1 VLATSR
7 GGSAA
12 TAQPPRMA
20 GLVGTV
26 ARAPSVVDAT
36 VRCRLHYFCAYCEW
50 AGTASDLGNNPR
62 VWGLV

>member
-1 VLATSR
+1 MRAQRAAYRSLPNQPTQEIVLATSR

-26 ARAPSVVDAT
+26 ARAPSVADAT
-36 VRCRLHYFCAYCEW
+36 VRKEMRQPW
-50 AGTASDLGNNPR
+50 Q
-62 VWGLV
+62 